1 MTVSVLSQPPRPDLR
16 RGRAE
21 ALGHYNGPAMPLSEP
36 TTLVSDWVLAAVAVA
51 LGVRLYRAGAGQGRR
66 AQRLWAVAFLAGAAA
81 ALAGGAVHGFA
92 AALTPV
98 AHAVLWKTVLVGIGF
113 AGSLIL
119 GGAVLAT
126 LTGRWQTVFLAGAVG
141 QLAVYLALVSGSND
155 VRLAVGNGAATILA
169 LLTLAPTTASRHPR
183 RLAWIL
189 LALGLTAAGL
199 VVQRSGLAAG
209 ILNHNDI
216 CHVLQ
221 TTALWPFYRAGL
233 LLHDSG

>member
-1 MTVSVLSQPPRPDLR
+1 
-16 RGRAE
+16 
-21 ALGHYNGPAMPLSEP
+21 MPLSEP

-51 LGVRLYRAGAGQGRR
+51 LGVRLYQAAGAGPGRR
-66 AQRLWAVAFLAGAAA
+66 AQRLWAAGFLAGAAA

-92 AALTPV
+92 AALTPL
-98 AHAVLWKTVLVGIGF
+98 AHDVLWKTVLVAIGL

-119 GGAVLAT
+119 AGAVLAT
-126 LTGRWQTVFLAGAVG
+126 LAGGWQTAFLAGAAG
-141 QLAVYLALVSGSND
+141 QLALYVALVSVSND
-155 VRLAVGNGAATILA
+155 VRLAVGNGAVTILA

-183 RLAWIL
+183 RLGWIL

-199 VVQRSGLAAG
+199 VVQRSGLGAG

-221 TTALWPFYRAGL
+221 TAALWPFYRAGL
-233 LLHDSG
+233 LLHDQPRLSPCLEI

>member
-1 MTVSVLSQPPRPDLR
+1 V
-16 RGRAE
+16 
-21 ALGHYNGPAMPLSEP
+21 PLSEP
-36 TTLVSDWVLAAVAVA
+36 TTLASDWVLAAVAVA
-51 LGVRLYRAGAGQGRR
+51 LGVWLYRAGAGEGRR
-66 AQRLWAVAFLAGAAA
+66 AQRLWAAAFLAGAAA

-92 AALTPV
+92 ASLSPL
-98 AHAVLWKTVLVGIGF
+98 AHDLLWKTVLVGVGL

-119 GGAVLAT
+119 AGAVIAT
-126 LTGRWQTVFLAGAVG
+126 LGGSWRTAFLAGAAG
-141 QLAVYLALVSGSND
+141 QLAVYLTLVSGSND
-155 VRLAVGNGAATILA
+155 VRLAVWNGAVTIVA
-169 LLTLAPTTASRHPR
+169 LLALAPTTASRDPG

-221 TTALWPFYRAGL
+221 TAALWPFYRAGL
-233 LLHDSG
+233 RLRDRGPEI

>member
-1 MTVSVLSQPPRPDLR
+1 V
-16 RGRAE
+16 
-21 ALGHYNGPAMPLSEP
+21 PLSEP

-51 LGVRLYRAGAGQGRR
+51 LGVRLYQAAGAGPGRR
-66 AQRLWAVAFLAGAAA
+66 AQRLWAAGFLAGAAA

-92 AALTPV
+92 AALTPL
-98 AHAVLWKTVLVGIGF
+98 AHDVLWKTVLVAIGL

-119 GGAVLAT
+119 AGAVLAT
-126 LTGRWQTVFLAGAVG
+126 LAGGWQTAFLAGAAG
-141 QLAVYLALVSGSND
+141 QLALYVALVSVSND
-155 VRLAVGNGAATILA
+155 VRLAVGNGAVTILA

-183 RLAWIL
+183 RLGWIL

-221 TTALWPFYRAGL
+221 TAALWPFYRAGL
-233 LLHDSG
+233 LLHDQPRLSPCLEI